1 MDWMN
6 VLRLVLI
13 SIHILATL
21 VLIFVILLQESKTA
35 GAGQAIT
42 GSDTE
47 TFFGKGKGNTYDAIM
62 RRWTTACAVIFLVT
76 SVTLT
81 LIY

>member
-6 VLRLVLI
+6 ILRWTLI
-13 SIHILATL
+13 VVHIVTTL
-21 VLIFVILLQESKTA
+21 VLIIVILLQESKTA

-42 GSDTE
+42 GSETE

-62 RRWTTACAVIFLVT
+62 RRWTTACAIIFLCT
-76 SVTLT
+76 SLGLV

>member
-1 MDWMN
+1 MDFMGILKW
-6 VLRLVLI
+6 VLI
-13 SIHILATL
+13 SVHVVATI

-62 RRWTTACAVIFLVT
+62 RRWTTACAIIFLIT
-76 SVTLT
+76 SVSLT
-81 LIY
+81 LLY